1 MVSGSPSLLGPHPPR
16 LPLSIAQLPH
26 CSRAHRPG
34 LLPNLG
40 AGALHPRPDEGEG
53 EEPRGPVWWEG
64 LNPQPSREPRLCG
77 RPPQGEGA
85 ALTNTRFPGRVRL
98 SGPRKSER
106 GSRGCSDLS
115 GRAAPSMPGSGQGP
129 RLRLERAGAGRVTAQ
144 DWVSGAPPSPAP
156 HGGSGHGGPA
166 DRVGPDAAPRAE
178 GGRSLSAQAAPSPP
192 RPRTHPPGGGR
203 IPASLQRRGLGGAR
217 PASGRQLHAAASE
230 ARPAP
235 PLPHTFHRK

>member
-1 MVSGSPSLLGPHPPR
+1 MFKHSFLSKISNLPGPGPSLHQSSALTQNRGLKEVVSGSPSLLGPHPPR

-106 GSRGCSDLS
+106 GSRGCSDPS

-156 HGGSGHGGPA
+156 HGGSGQG
-166 DRVGPDAAPRAE
+166 V
-178 GGRSLSAQAAPSPP
+178 
-192 RPRTHPPGGGR
+192 PRTGW
-203 IPASLQRRGLGGAR
+203 AQTQRPEQRADG
-217 PASGRQLHAAASE
+217 P
-230 ARPAP
+230 
-235 PLPHTFHRK
+235 